1 MCAPCLYL
9 RVRPPRAAIDSGGPT
24 TVPGAVKLSDLPPN
38 ELLTDKRSLYIR
50 KHFAVIVRYHEDG
63 LAIPPDV
70 LADAQAAMKTH
81 QEKWAVRR
89 EVEANTSA
97 YPAADF

>member
-63 LAIPPDV
+63 LAIPRIAEEDMSV
-70 LADAQAAMKTH
+70 VASGVRAMC
-81 QEKWAVRR
+81 RR
-89 EVEANTSA
+89 STR
-97 YPAADF
+97 